1 MSIELPPGGA
11 TSFSVPEYSG
21 QTKAGRTEEGPK
33 TSEFINNDQIT
44 QLVADVKNKIA
55 GGKKAFIDFA
65 HRQITELQN
74 DTSISP
80 EVAADRKAVLK
91 TMIGDVKN
99 RLTQKKQ
106 KQPGGWIRVAWSEW
120 RGTLGKLT
128 ELERELTTKPKAKDV
143 PQVQPKETESTKRAL
158 SPEAF
163 QAKVSHEEMRI
174 LSQVYP
180 NGIPSADEKEP
191 GVRRAAANPFS
202 PTLCH
207 SSSTSAHD
215 IQLGMVQMYAQ
226 ILYPLS
232 EENEAFASLNKLRE
246 GIDGKLFRLRLPDEN
261 REPEGKGCIQVI
273 AGQMAADGKYTPSY
287 HYVPIPTGMAPEL
300 FLDEL
305 KQKFGQPLDEDFRKT
320 ISRTASGE
328 QSATE
333 AKVTPPGPSPLQR
346 LKMEQKSVRDMANT
360 LADISS
366 KVSDLSS
373 VKQEDI
379 SKTASEISAQIEE
392 LQEKVIKDLYSGEK
406 KLDTNWAPAMRDA
419 FSRLVEIKEALAE
432 KQEQIKGR
440 KKTPENQE
448 NQENTVNRYN
458 NTFNQRPNFGLCVV
472 DSVRN
477 VEKGLQSDATYLFE
491 SVKKGKKMLTDNQNS
506 LFKLQMDYDH
516 PDRITVVGAKVGAE
530 GTCSFSREEVAIKGD
545 KYLFRGKE
553 YTKDNLLEALKTE
566 YRLPADASIR
576 APIR

>member
-44 QLVADVKNKIA
+44 QLVADVKNRTT

-128 ELERELTTKPKAKDV
+128 ELQRELTVKPKAKDA
-143 PQVQPKETESTKRAL
+143 PQAQPKEAESAKKAL

-163 QAKVSHEEMRI
+163 QAKVHDEEMRV
-174 LSQVYP
+174 LGNVFST
-180 NGIPSADEKEP
+180 KE
-191 GVRRAAANPFS
+191 GGLRKAALNPFS
-202 PTLCH
+202 INFCFPP
-207 SSSTSAHD
+207 SEKPADISAS
-215 IQLGMVQMYAQ
+215 IQRVAQ
-226 ILYPLS
+226 ILVPLS
-232 EENEAFASLNKLRE
+232 MEGDKREDNLNILRE
-246 GIDGKLFRLRLPDEN
+246 KTDGKLFKLRFPAEESL
-261 REPEGKGCIQVI
+261 EPEGKGCVQVI
-273 AGQMAADGKYTPSY
+273 AGQITADGKYTSSL
-287 HYVPIPTGMAPEL
+287 HYEKIPPGMAPEQ
-300 FLDEL
+300 FLDNL
-305 KQKFGQPLDEDFRKT
+305 KKKYGQPLDEDFKKTVYDTSDNEPKNTTVDEPKGIDRIKIEQESIRTMAKT
-320 ISRTASGE
+320 IAN
-328 QSATE
+328 
-333 AKVTPPGPSPLQR
+333 
-346 LKMEQKSVRDMANT
+346 LKQEVP
-360 LADISS
+360 
-366 KVSDLSS
+366 DLSS
-373 VKQEDI
+373 LAQEDALTKAKDL
-379 SKTASEISAQIEE
+379 SDQIEK
-392 LQEKVIKDLYSGEK
+392 LQKQVIKDLYSGEK
-406 KLDTNWAPAMRDA
+406 KVVATWAPAMRDA
-419 FSRLVEIKEALAE
+419 FSRLVEIKEELAE
-432 KQEQIKGR
+432 KQEQIKKR
-440 KKTPENQE
+440 PLEKENA
-448 NQENTVNRYN
+448 VNKHN

-477 VEKGLQSDATYLFE
+477 VEKGLQSDATYLFK
-491 SVKKGKKMLTDNQNS
+491 SVKTGKKMLTDNQNS

-516 PDRITVVGAKVGAE
+516 PARITVVGAKVGAE

-566 YRLPADASIR
+566 YRLPADAGIR
-576 APIR
+576 SPIR